1 MPGLKRVGSQTDAV
15 LQSRPIWQDTLGD
28 YVSAIAWSPQGKLL
42 AAASA
47 AGEVI
52 LWNSERQMPS
62 FLQPSTGQSVDCV
75 AFSGDGQFLA
85 AAGQDGQV
93 HLWCLHSAGSEPV
106 WESPLQVSLAQT
118 AWVEHL
124 SWHPTANCLAFS
136 TGRSVQIWEAHSG
149 QLTATLDFEASS
161 VQGLAW
167 HPQGEFLA
175 VGGYQGIKIWQNQ
188 NWQEQPYILGLDSAS
203 QGIAWSPDGRYL
215 ASANLDRTLTVL
227 EWGNPPPQP
236 FPWLMRG
243 FPGKVRRLAWSSVL
257 LEGFPLLAS
266 PSAEGIVVWQKH
278 PEDAVGWEGRMLVGH
293 QGIVQAVAFQPGT
306 SLLASAGEDG
316 YLCLW
321 HQSRQLIQTL
331 EDPAEGIAC
340 LQWHPSGQ
348 WLAAG
353 GYSGELWVWSKT
365 TRAQGFQ
372 RR

>member
-1 MPGLKRVGSQTDAV
+1 MSGLKSMDSQTEAV
-15 LQSRPIWQDTLGD
+15 LQSRPLWQDTLGD

-47 AGEVI
+47 GGEVL
-52 LWNSERQMPS
+52 LWNAEHQTPS
-62 FLQPSTGQSVDCV
+62 LLQPSTGQSVDCL

-85 AAGQDGQV
+85 AGGQDGQV
-93 HLWCLHSAGSEPV
+93 HLWCLHSADAALV
-106 WESPLQVSLAQT
+106 WESPLQVSLAPT

-124 SWHPTANCLAFS
+124 TWHPTANRLAFS
-136 TGRSVQIWEAHSG
+136 GGRSVQIWEAHTG
-149 QLTATLDFEASS
+149 RITATLDFKASS

-167 HPQGEFLA
+167 HPQGKALA
-175 VGGYQGIKIWQNQ
+175 VAGYQGVKIWPDQH
-188 NWQEQPYILGLDSAS
+188 WQDQPYLLGLDSAS

-227 EWGNPPPQP
+227 EWGDPPPQP

-243 FPGKVRRLAWSSVL
+243 FPGKIRTLGWSSVL
-257 LEGFPLLAS
+257 ADGFPLLAS

-278 PEDAVGWEGRMLVGH
+278 PDDAIGWEGRMLVGH
-293 QGIVQAVAFQPGT
+293 QGIVQAVSFQPGT
-306 SLLASAGEDG
+306 ALLASVAEDG
-316 YLCLW
+316 CLYLW
-321 HQSRQLIQTL
+321 HQARQFIQRL
-331 EDPAEGIAC
+331 EHPEGLAC
-340 LQWHPSGQ
+340 VQWHPRGQ

-353 GYSGELWVWSKT
+353 GYSGELWVWRKT

>member
-1 MPGLKRVGSQTDAV
+1 MSSLKIISSQTDTV
-15 LQSRPIWQDTLGD
+15 LQSRPLWQDSLGD
-28 YVSAIAWSPQGKLL
+28 YVSAIAWSPQGKRL

-52 LWNSERQMPS
+52 IWNAEHQPPCL
-62 FLQPSTGQSVDCV
+62 LQPSTGQSVDCL

-85 AAGQDGQV
+85 AGGQDGQV
-93 HLWCLHSAGSEPV
+93 HFWCLHGVDSERV

-118 AWVEHL
+118 AWIEHL
-124 SWHPTANCLAFS
+124 AWHPTANRLAFS
-136 TGRSVQIWEAHSG
+136 SGRSVQIWEADSG
-149 QLTATLDFEASS
+149 QIAATLHFEASS
-161 VQGLAW
+161 VQGLTW
-167 HPQGEFLA
+167 HPQGQFLA
-175 VGGYQGIKIWQNQ
+175 VAGYQGVKIWPDQH
-188 NWQEQPYILGLDSAS
+188 WQEQPYILELDSAS
-203 QGIAWSPDGRYL
+203 QGIAWSPEGRYL

-243 FPGKVRRLAWSSVL
+243 FPGKIRTLGWSSIL
-257 LEGFPLLAS
+257 PEGFPLLAS
-266 PSAEGIVVWQKH
+266 SSAEGIVVWQRH
-278 PEDAVGWEGRMLVGH
+278 ADDAVGWEGRMLVGH

-306 SLLASAGEDG
+306 ALLASASEDG
-316 YLCLW
+316 CVCLW
-321 HQSRQLIQTL
+321 HQARQLIQTL
-331 EDPAEGIAC
+331 EHDQGLSS

-353 GYSGELWVWSKT
+353 GYSGDLWIWGKT